1 MSSAKAPPRIVR
13 RPWYNVRF
21 GRPKEMRA
29 VEPAI
34 SQMAKQEPGL
44 SDTSY
49 ALVFAKLPKRVQRE
63 IAGR

>member
-1 MSSAKAPPRIVR
+1 
-13 RPWYNVRF
+13 
-21 GRPKEMRA
+21 MRA

-49 ALVFAKLPKRVQRE
+49 ALVFAKLSKRVQRE

>member
-1 MSSAKAPPRIVR
+1 M
-13 RPWYNVRF
+13 
-21 GRPKEMRA
+21 
-29 VEPAI
+29 EPAI

-63 IAGR
+63 IVYSQDIIDKFCILISTLSARPAAFRFSAA